1 MQSNLRLKPKVRWDI
16 IAPSF
21 KMNQTEKQNKEL
33 KKQLSPKKYS
43 TMRIKSLFVFVL
55 IALFSLCGETAKA
68 DSFSYTYQGKTLYYT
83 CHWYGIFDEVLDEV
97 SVSKCDTSTIGAV
110 VIPSQVTYNGI
121 TYSVTSIGGSA
132 FTNCSLTSITIPNS
146 VTSIGWYAFSGCSS
160 LTSITIPNSVTYID
174 DYTFRNCSSLTSIT
188 IPNSVTFTSIGEYA
202 FSGCSSL
209 TSITIPNSVTS
220 IGRYAFSGCS
230 SLTSITI
237 PNSVTSIGNGAFRNC
252 SSLTSITIPN
262 SVTSIG
268 YETFSGC
275 SSLTS
280 ITIPNSVTSIGKA
293 AFYNCSSLTSVTIPN
308 SVTSIDG
315 HAFWG
320 CSSLDTV
327 TINSNSVCERF
338 WGRDSYSGYDT
349 VTNPRVLI
357 IGESVT
363 SISENAFDG
372 CSSLVTIKIPAS
384 MTFIERYAFANCTNI
399 DIIYSVG
406 MCPPEVENTTSFKNV
421 SRNAKLFVPSGSIED
436 YKQAKVWKEFFNIE
450 EYNTSDST
458 AGIQDIDLSN
468 TISLYPNPADKE
480 VYLTLDNTDLG
491 NAEAVIYDL
500 QGKVVKTFEI
510 KESEKSI
517 KLDVSALQKGT
528 YTIMISNDK
537 TRVTKKLI
545 KR

>member
-43 TMRIKSLFVFVL
+43 NVRIKSLFAFVL

-68 DSFSYTYQGKTLYYT
+68 DSFSYTYQGTTLYYET
-83 CHWYGIFDEVLDEV
+83 TSSNTVQV
-97 SVSKCDTSTIGAV
+97 SGFKSLGGAV
-110 VIPSQVTYNGI
+110 VIPSQAYNDNGI
-121 TYSVTSIGGSA
+121 TYSVTSIGEDA
-132 FTNCSLTSITIPNS
+132 F
-146 VTSIGWYAFSGCSS
+146 Y
-160 LTSITIPNSVTYID
+160 D
-174 DYTFRNCSSLTSIT
+174 
-188 IPNSVTFTSIGEYA
+188 
-202 FSGCSSL
+202 CSSL

-220 IGRYAFSGCS
+220 IGELAF
-230 SLTSITI
+230 
-237 PNSVTSIGNGAFRNC
+237 ANC

-268 YETFSGC
+268 ESAFYGC

-280 ITIPNSVTSIGKA
+280 ITILNSVTSISES
-293 AFYNCSSLTSVTIPN
+293 AFAY
-308 SVTSIDG
+308 
-315 HAFWG
+315 
-320 CSSLDTV
+320 CSSLDTI
-327 TINSNSVCERF
+327 TINSNSICKKF
-338 WGRDSYSGYDT
+338 WKEDN
-349 VTNPRVLI
+349 VTNPSVLI

-399 DIIYSVG
+399 DTIYSVG

-458 AGIQDIDLSN
+458 VGIQDIDLSN

-517 KLDVSALQKGT
+517 KLDVSSLQKGT

-537 TRVTKKLI
+537 TKVTKKLI